1 MNFLA
6 AIYWNVEPDIFS
18 IGPIT
23 IRYYGLLFALAFVA
37 GYQIL
42 YWIFVKES
50 KNLKELESFTIAMI
64 IGTVVGARLGHC
76 LFYEPVYYLSNPF
89 EILKVWK
96 GGLASHG
103 GALGLLTALYI
114 FIKFKK
120 REVTFLWLADRAV
133 ISIALAAAFIRI
145 GNFFNSEIV
154 GRAADIP
161 WAVVFNRL
169 PVGEDFPRHPTQIYE
184 ALSYI
189 TVFLILLFRYKKYN
203 INLPKGQMLGLF
215 LTLLF
220 TARFIIEFFK
230 EVQVNFEETMVLD
243 MGQLLS
249 IPGILLG
256 IGLLI
261 WSYRSKHDK

>member
-6 AIYWNVEPDIFS
+6 TIQWSVNPDIFS

-23 IRYYGLLFALAFVA
+23 IRYYGLLFALAFVV
-37 GYQIL
+37 GYQIM
-42 YWIFVKES
+42 YWIFVKEG

-76 LFYEPVYYLSNPF
+76 LFYEPEYYLSNPI
-89 EILKVWK
+89 EILKVWR

-103 GALGLLTALYI
+103 GAIGLVTALYI

-145 GNFFNSEIV
+145 GNFFNSEII
-154 GRAADIP
+154 GRAADLP
-161 WAVVFNRL
+161 WAVVFTRL
-169 PVGEDFPRHPTQIYE
+169 NDIPRHPTQIYE

-189 TVFLILLFRYKKYN
+189 TIFTILLLRYKKYN
-203 INLPKGQMLGLF
+203 VNLPKGQMLGIF

-220 TARFIIEFFK
+220 SARFMIEFFK
-230 EVQVNFEETMVLD
+230 EVQVNFEESMFLD

-249 IPGILLG
+249 IPGIIVGLV
-256 IGLLI
+256 LLI
-261 WSYRSKHDK
+261 QSFFNNSD